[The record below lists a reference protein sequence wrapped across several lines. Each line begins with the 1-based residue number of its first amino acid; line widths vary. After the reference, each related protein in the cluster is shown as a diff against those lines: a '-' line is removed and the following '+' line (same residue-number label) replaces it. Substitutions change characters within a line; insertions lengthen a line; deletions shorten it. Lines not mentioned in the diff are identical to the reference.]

1 MQELLGTLPGGLVTG
16 AVYALLAMGLVFT
29 YKATRVPNFAYG
41 AMATFVAFFHY
52 DLVEGRTFALH
63 LSLLV
68 VRLDIERYV
77 QLAFWAAVP
86 VSLGVAALLG
96 LVIERVAIRPFAR
109 ARAPMVVNIIVTLG
123 LALLLSAL
131 TQQIFGADQLI
142 VPNDKAIFSRT
153 PAFAV
158 GGVNVSWERLG
169 VMVLLAALAGA
180 TWWFFKATRTGL
192 AIRASATDPDVA
204 SLLGVSARKLAV
216 VSWVSGSMVAG
227 LAGIALASVVVTSDP
242 NLLLLLTIKGF
253 AAAIVGGMVSFPVA
267 VGAALGL
274 GLGEEWVRHYL
285 VSIDAKLW
293 QGAPEVLTLGAVI
306 GVLALR
312 PRWIFTGIRED
323 EDTGV
328 VGRGGAADSALARA
342 IDPVE
347 AFRLT
352 RAALPAGL
360 WSWTG
365 WRTAK
370 RVGLVALAAFTVL
383 FPVLPFID
391 DFYTLPANLAI
402 VDAMVLLSF
411 VVLVGWLGQV
421 SLAQGAFVA
430 VGGAGAAIG
439 ANTLGLPF
447 PLPIL
452 TGVALAVPV
461 AVLVSLPALR
471 LRGLHLAVATL
482 AFGLAAERAIVPRFD
497 ASDRVAPP
505 TWMQTD
511 RDRYWVFLSLA
522 TVAVFVCWRI
532 SRTRIGRSFAA
543 IRDSEVV
550 AAAYGIQPV
559 RVKLT
564 GFAVSGAIAALGGTM
579 LTYQLGGVGTQS
591 ASVFS
596 SIASLANSVVSGIG
610 SLAGPAIG
618 AFLFGLYPELTKGE
632 VQATSLSFWPQITA
646 SALLIL
652 MLAVNPGGL
661 ASMARFVRSR
671 ASAYDDVDDEDLG
684 ELMARSSGGNGADP
698 LDANP
703 DPESFSGDLSGV
715 ETGEPP
721 ENAQEA
727 TR

>member
-52 DLVEGRTFALH
+52 DLVAGRTFSLH

-68 VRLDIERYV
+68 VDLDVERYV

-86 VSLGVAALLG
+86 VSLAAAALLG
-96 LVIERVAIRPFAR
+96 LVIERFVIRPFAR

-123 LALLLSAL
+123 LALLLSAF
-131 TQQIFGADQLI
+131 TQQVFGADQLI
-142 VPNDKAIFSRT
+142 VPNDQAIFPRT
-153 PAFAV
+153 PAFAI
-158 GGVNVSWERLG
+158 GGVNVSWERFG
-169 VMVLLAALAGA
+169 VMVLLAALAAG

-204 SLLGVSARKLAV
+204 ALLGVSARKLAV
-216 VSWVSGSMVAG
+216 VSWASGSLVAG
-227 LAGIALASVVVTSDP
+227 AAGIALASVVVSSDP

-253 AAAIVGGMVSFPVA
+253 AAAIVGGMVSFPIA
-267 VGAALGL
+267 VGAALGI

-285 VSIDAKLW
+285 VALDPKLW

-328 VGRGGAADSALARA
+328 VGRGGSADSALARA
-342 IDPVE
+342 VDPVE
-347 AFRLT
+347 AFRL
-352 RAALPAGL
+352 AQASLPAGL
-360 WSWTG
+360 WAWHG
-365 WRTAK
+365 WRLAK
-370 RVGLVALAAFTVL
+370 RAVVAALVVGTVL
-383 FPVLPFID
+383 FPVLPFVD
-391 DFYTLPANLAI
+391 DFYTLPANLSIAS
-402 VDAMVLLSF
+402 AMVLLSF

-452 TGVALAVPV
+452 CGVALAVPV
-461 AVLVSLPALR
+461 AALVSLPALR
-471 LRGLHLAVATL
+471 LRGLHLAVATM

-497 ASDRVAPP
+497 ASDRVTPP
-505 TWMQTD
+505 TWMATD
-511 RDRYWVFLSLA
+511 RARYWVFLALA
-522 TVAVFVCWRI
+522 VAAVVVCWRI

-550 AAAYGIQPV
+550 AAAYGIRPV

-564 GFAVSGAIAALGGTM
+564 GFAVAGAIAALGGTM

-596 SIASLANSVVSGIG
+596 SIANLANAVVAGIG

-618 AFLFGLYPELTKGE
+618 AFLFSLYPELTKGE
-632 VQATSLSFWPQITA
+632 VQATALSFWPQITA

-671 ASAYDDVDDEDLG
+671 ASAYDDSDEEDLG
-684 ELMARSSGGNGADP
+684 ELMASGASADP
-698 LDANP
+698 
-703 DPESFSGDLSGV
+703 V
-715 ETGEPP
+715 EDELEVP
-721 ENAQEA
+721 A
-727 TR
+727 

>member
-41 AMATFVAFFHY
+41 AMATFIAFFHY
-52 DLVEGRTFALH
+52 DLVSGRTFGLH

-68 VRLDIERYV
+68 INRDFERSVR
-77 QLAFWAAVP
+77 LAFWAAVP
-86 VSLGVAALLG
+86 VSLAMAAGMG
-96 LVIERVAIRPFAR
+96 LIIERAVIRPFAR

-123 LALLLSAL
+123 LALLLAAL
-131 TQQIFGADQLI
+131 TQQLFGADQLI
-142 VPNDKAIFSRT
+142 VPNDQAVLPRT
-153 PAFAV
+153 PAFSV

-169 VMVLLAALAGA
+169 VMALLVALAAV
-180 TWWFFKATRTGL
+180 TWWFFQATRTGL

-204 SLLGVSARKLAV
+204 ALLGVSARKLAV
-216 VSWVSGSMVAG
+216 TSWVSGSVVAG
-227 LAGIALASVVVTSDP
+227 VAGIALASVVVTSDP
-242 NLLLLLTIKGF
+242 NLLMLLTIKGF
-253 AAAIVGGMVSFPVA
+253 AAAIVGGMVSFPIA
-267 VGAALGL
+267 VGAALGI

-285 VSIDAKLW
+285 VALDPQLW

-306 GVLALR
+306 AVLALR
-312 PRWIFTGIRED
+312 PRWVFTGIRED
-323 EDTGV
+323 EDNGV
-328 VGRGGAADSALARA
+328 IGRGGSADSALARA

-347 AFRLT
+347 AFRLARASLPT
-352 RAALPAGL
+352 ALWAWSGWTVVKRAAIA
-360 WSWTG
+360 T
-365 WRTAK
+365 
-370 RVGLVALAAFTVL
+370 VVALTAL
-383 FPVLPFID
+383 LPVLPFVD

-402 VDAMVLLSF
+402 ADAMVLLSF

-452 TGVALAVPV
+452 CGVVLAVPV
-461 AVLVSLPALR
+461 AALVSLPALR

-505 TWMQTD
+505 TWMDTD
-511 RDRYWVFLSLA
+511 RARYWVFLSLA
-522 TVAVFVCWRI
+522 AVAVLVCWRI

-543 IRDSEVV
+543 IRDSEIV
-550 AAAYGIQPV
+550 AAAYGIRPV
-559 RVKLT
+559 RVKLV

-579 LTYQLGGVGTQS
+579 LTYQLGSVGTQK
-591 ASVFS
+591 ASVFA
-596 SIASLANSVVSGIG
+596 SIAALANAVVAGIG
-610 SLAGPAIG
+610 SLAGPFIG
-618 AFLFGLYPELTKGE
+618 AFLFGLYPELTKGQ

-646 SALLIL
+646 AALLIL

-661 ASMARFVRSR
+661 ASMGRFVRSR
-671 ASAYDDVDDEDLG
+671 ASAYDDGEEADDDVLASTMAGGRDHDIAVDDQ
-684 ELMARSSGGNGADP
+684 P
-698 LDANP
+698 
-703 DPESFSGDLSGV
+703 
-715 ETGEPP
+715 
-721 ENAQEA
+721 NASEEVPA
-727 TR
+727 

>member
-1 MQELLGTLPGGLVTG
+1 MQEFLGTLPGGVVTG

-52 DLVEGRTFALH
+52 DLVAGREFGVH
-63 LSLLV
+63 FDLLV
-68 VRLDIERYV
+68 VHLDVDRHV
-77 QLAFWAAVP
+77 QLGFWAAVP
-86 VSLGVAALLG
+86 VSLAVAALLG
-96 LVIERVAIRPFAR
+96 LVIERAVIRPFAR
-109 ARAPMVVNIIVTLG
+109 ARAPMIVHVIVTLG

-131 TQQIFGADQLI
+131 TQQLFGADQLI
-142 VPNDKAIFSRT
+142 VPNDQAIFPRT

-158 GGVNVSWERLG
+158 GGVNVSWERFG
-169 VMVLLAALAGA
+169 VFCLLAVLAAA
-180 TWWFFKATRTGL
+180 TWWFFRSTRTGL
-192 AIRASATDPDVA
+192 AIRASASDPDVA
-204 SLLGVSARKLAV
+204 ALLGVSARKLAV
-216 VSWVSGSMVAG
+216 VSWVSGSLVAG
-227 LAGIALASVVVTSDP
+227 FAGIALASVVVTSDP

-253 AAAIVGGMVSFPVA
+253 AAAIVGGMLSFPIA
-267 VGAALGL
+267 VGAALAIGL
-274 GLGEEWVRHYL
+274 SEEWVRHYVVAL
-285 VSIDAKLW
+285 DPKLW

-306 GVLALR
+306 VVLALR

-328 VGRGGAADSALARA
+328 VGRGGTADSALARA

-347 AFRLT
+347 AFRLA
-352 RAALPAGL
+352 RAAAPAAL
-360 WSWTG
+360 RTWAG
-365 WRTAK
+365 WRVL
-370 RVGLVALAAFTVL
+370 RRLALAALAVAVVA
-383 FPVLPFID
+383 FPVLPFVPG
-391 DFYTLPANLAI
+391 FYTLPANLAL

-452 TGVALAVPV
+452 CGVLLAVPV
-461 AVLVSLPALR
+461 AVVVSLPALR
-471 LRGLHLAVATL
+471 LRGLHLAVASL
-482 AFGLAAERAIVPRFD
+482 ALGLAAERAIVPRFD

-505 TWMQTD
+505 SWMDTD
-511 RDRYWVFLSLA
+511 RARYWVYLA
-522 TVAVFVCWRI
+522 LAAGAVWVCWRI
-532 SRTRIGRSFAA
+532 SRTRVGRSLAA

-559 RVKLT
+559 RVKLI
-564 GFAVSGAIAALGGTM
+564 GFIVSGAVAALGGTM
-579 LTYQLGGVGTQS
+579 LTYQLGAVGTQN

-596 SIASLANSVVSGIG
+596 SISSLANAVVAGIG
-610 SLAGPAIG
+610 SLAGPGIG
-618 AFLFGLYPELTKGE
+618 AFVFGLYPELTKGE

-671 ASAYDDVDDEDLG
+671 ASAYDDVDV
-684 ELMARSSGGNGADP
+684 ELTDVAGPAASHTP
-698 LDANP
+698 
-703 DPESFSGDLSGV
+703 
-715 ETGEPP
+715 
-721 ENAQEA
+721 NAEEVRA
-727 TR
+727 